1 LFHFPDKAKTRK
13 YHLDINMIKKGS
25 KYSGLLYLIF
35 GLMVAGV
42 SAYVYQ
48 QATLTVTQNIVEIAT
63 LTVKNSDLGNIN
75 EGQTLTYTSSGVP
88 NLGAAVTITTTTQ
101 PVYLYFDSDVDS
113 LSGSYSTYD
122 ITVKYNTVPTG
133 GTGSGDACTMT
144 LSSPSSAPVTLDA
157 IGTWVFDLEIT
168 TTSQSVNANTPT
180 TVTIVVSAESE

>member
-1 LFHFPDKAKTRK
+1 MK
-13 YHLDINMIKKGS
+13 YHFDINMIKKGS

-48 QATLTVTQNIVEIAT
+48 QATMTISQNIVEIAT
-63 LTVKNSDLGNIN
+63 IVVQSSDLGDIY
-75 EGQTLTYTSSGVP
+75 EGETRTYTSTEVTE
-88 NLGAAVTITTTTQ
+88 LGSAVTITTTEQ

-113 LSGSYSTYD
+113 LTGSYSTYD
-122 ITVKYNTVPTG
+122 ITVQYNTVPPS

-144 LSSPSSAPVTLDA
+144 LSSPLSAPVTLDA
-157 IGTWVFDLEIT
+157 IGTWVFDLSIET
-168 TTSQSVNANTPT
+168 TALSVDADTPT